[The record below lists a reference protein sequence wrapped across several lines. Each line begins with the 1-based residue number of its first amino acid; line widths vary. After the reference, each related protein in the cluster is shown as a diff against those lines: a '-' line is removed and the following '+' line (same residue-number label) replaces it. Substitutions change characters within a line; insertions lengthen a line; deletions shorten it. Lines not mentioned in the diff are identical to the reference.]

1 MTTAEAIRYLFLSY
15 PGKALLVSSR
25 AYKQTGIPHFCA
37 CLKIAFRMMTLF
49 LLECD
54 GDSLTTTVFGANS

>member
-1 MTTAEAIRYLFLSY
+1 
-15 PGKALLVSSR
+15 LVSSR